1 MQFRQ
6 NDIILYPTDT
16 LYGLGVDATNPK
28 MVQKLNLLKGRGSEK
43 HLSIAVADSTMLQKY
58 AVITPLAEQLIEK
71 FLPGK
76 LTIVLKPKNLPE
88 ELGTS
93 TGEIGI
99 RIPAQGQVLELVR
112 EFGKPITTTSANVS
126 GMAPE
131 RIPENILKQFGEK
144 AHMITKVIDIGE
156 LPPSE
161 PSTVVDAR
169 GEKPV
174 IIREG
179 AISKVAIFESVG

>member
-1 MQFRQ
+1 MDSE
-6 NDIILYPTDT
+6 DIILYPTDT
-16 LYGLGVDATNPK
+16 LYGLGVDATNPE
-28 MVQKLNLLKGRGSEK
+28 MVQKLNTLKGRGSEK
-43 HLSIAVADSTMLQKY
+43 HLSIAVADTAMLEKY
-58 AVITPLAEQLIEK
+58 AEITPLAERLIEK

-76 LTIVLKPKNLPE
+76 LTLILNVRDPGFGHIAYE
-88 ELGTS
+88 GT
-93 TGEIGI
+93 IGV
-99 RIPAQGQVLELVR
+99 RIPNQEQVLELIR
-112 EFGKPITTTSANVS
+112 EFGKPITATSANVS
-126 GMAPE
+126 GMTPE
-131 RIPENILKQFGEK
+131 RTPESILKQFGEK
-144 AHMITKVIDIGE
+144 AGMITKVIDIGE